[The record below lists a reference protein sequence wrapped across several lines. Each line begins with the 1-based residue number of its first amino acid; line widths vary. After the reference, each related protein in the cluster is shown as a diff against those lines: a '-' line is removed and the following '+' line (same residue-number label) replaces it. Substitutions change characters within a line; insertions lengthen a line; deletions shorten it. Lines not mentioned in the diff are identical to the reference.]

1 MRLWSKEVSGF
12 RRHKL
17 YKEVRK
23 QMEIKKVGVVGCGLM
38 GAGIVEVCAKAGC
51 EVVVSEINDQ
61 FLQKGLG
68 LLKGSFSKAVSKGK
82 ATQEEMDA
90 ALARVKGTT
99 NTADFA
105 PCDLIIEAAIE
116 NMKLKKDL
124 FAELDGILRPEAIIG
139 SNTSSL
145 CITEMASATKR
156 GDKVLGIHFFNP
168 VPVMPLLELVRTILT
183 SDETLATAQKFGQS
197 VGKTTVVAKDTPGF
211 IVNRLLIPYL
221 LDAVKVYEDGLA
233 TREDIDTA
241 IKLGLNHPMGPLTLL
256 DLVGLDTALFIADA
270 MFEEFKDTKY
280 AAPPLLRRMVLAG
293 HLGRKSGKGFY
304 DYSK

>member
-1 MRLWSKEVSGF
+1 
-12 RRHKL
+12 
-17 YKEVRK
+17 
-23 QMEIKKVGVVGCGLM
+23 MEIKKVGVVGCGLM
-38 GAGIVEVCAKAGC
+38 GSGIVEVCAKAGY
-51 EVVVSEINDQ
+51 EVVVSEINDE

-68 LLKGSFSKAVSKGK
+68 HLNKSLSRAVSKGK
-82 ATQEEMDA
+82 ATQEEMEA
-90 ALARVKGTT
+90 ALARVQGTT
-99 NTADFA
+99 DTADFA
-105 PCDLIIEAAIE
+105 FCDLVIEAAIE
-116 NMKLKKDL
+116 NMELKKKI
-124 FAELDGILRPEAIIG
+124 FGELDGILRPEAIIG

-145 CITEMASATKR
+145 CITEMASATQR

-168 VPVMPLLELVRTILT
+168 VPIMPLLELVRTILT
-183 SDETLATAQKFGQS
+183 DDETLAIAQEFGQS

-221 LDAVKVYEDGLA
+221 LHAVRIYEDGLA

-270 MFEEFKDTKY
+270 MFEEFKDPRY
-280 AAPPLLRRMVLAG
+280 AASPLLRRMVLAG

-304 DYSK
+304 DYK

>member
-1 MRLWSKEVSGF
+1 
-12 RRHKL
+12 
-17 YKEVRK
+17 
-23 QMEIKKVGVVGCGLM
+23 MEIKKVGVVGCGLM
-38 GAGIVEVCAKAGC
+38 GSGIVEVCARAGY
-51 EVVVSEINDQ
+51 EVVVSEINDE
-61 FLQKGLG
+61 FLQKGMDR
-68 LLKGSFSKAVSKGK
+68 LKRSLSKAVSKGK

-90 ALARVKGTT
+90 ALARIRGTT
-99 NTADFA
+99 DPADFA
-105 PCDLIIEAAIE
+105 PCDLVIEAAIE
-116 NMKLKKDL
+116 NMELKKNI
-124 FAELDGILRPEAIIG
+124 FAELDGILRPEVIIG

-183 SDETLATAQKFGQS
+183 SDETLAIAREFGRS

-221 LDAVKVYEDGLA
+221 LDAVRIYEDGLA

-256 DLVGLDTALFIADA
+256 DLVGLDTTLFIADA
-270 MFEEFKDTKY
+270 MFEEFKDPRY

-304 DYSK
+304 DYSR

>member
-1 MRLWSKEVSGF
+1 
-12 RRHKL
+12 
-17 YKEVRK
+17 
-23 QMEIKKVGVVGCGLM
+23 MEIKKVGVVGCGLM
-38 GAGIVEVCAKAGC
+38 GAGIVEVCAKAGY
-51 EVVVSEINDQ
+51 EVVVSEINDE
-61 FLQKGLG
+61 FLQKGMDRLNKS
-68 LLKGSFSKAVSKGK
+68 LSRAVSKGK

-90 ALARVKGTT
+90 TLARVKGTT
-99 NTADFA
+99 DTADFA
-105 PCDLIIEAAIE
+105 PCDLVIEAAIE
-116 NMKLKKDL
+116 NMELKKKI
-124 FAELDGILRPEAIIG
+124 FAELDGILRPGAIIG

-145 CITEMASATKR
+145 CITEMASATQR
-156 GDKVLGIHFFNP
+156 GDRVLGIHFFNP

-183 SDETLATAQKFGQS
+183 SDETLAVVQEFGQS

-221 LDAVKVYEDGLA
+221 LHAVKIYEDGLA

-256 DLVGLDTALFIADA
+256 DLVGLDTTLFIADA
-270 MFEEFKDTKY
+270 MFEEFKDPRY

>member
-1 MRLWSKEVSGF
+1 
-12 RRHKL
+12 
-17 YKEVRK
+17 
-23 QMEIKKVGVVGCGLM
+23 MEIKKVGVVGCGLM
-38 GAGIVEVCAKAGC
+38 GSGIVEVCAKAGY
-51 EVVVSEINDQ
+51 EVVVSEINEE
-61 FLQKGLG
+61 FLQKGMNRINKSL
-68 LLKGSFSKAVSKGK
+68 SRAVSKGK

-90 ALARVKGTT
+90 TLARIKGTT
-99 NTADFA
+99 KMADFA
-105 PCDLIIEAAIE
+105 PCDLVIEAAVE
-116 NMKLKKDL
+116 NMDLKKQI
-124 FAELDGILRPEAIIG
+124 FIELDGILRPEAIIG

-145 CITEMASATKR
+145 CVTEMASVTQR

-168 VPVMPLLELVRTILT
+168 VPIMPLLELVRTILT
-183 SDETLATAQKFGQS
+183 SDETLAVVREFGQS

-221 LDAVKVYEDGLA
+221 LHAVRIYEDGLA
-233 TREDIDTA
+233 TKEDIDTA

-256 DLVGLDTALFIADA
+256 DLVGLDTTLFIADS
-270 MFEEFKDTKY
+270 MFEEFKDPRY

>member
-1 MRLWSKEVSGF
+1 
-12 RRHKL
+12 
-17 YKEVRK
+17 
-23 QMEIKKVGVVGCGLM
+23 
-38 GAGIVEVCAKAGC
+38 
-51 EVVVSEINDQ
+51 VSEINDE
-61 FLQKGLG
+61 FLQKGVDRINKSL
-68 LLKGSFSKAVSKGK
+68 SRAVSKGK

-90 ALARVKGTT
+90 ALARIKGTT
-99 NTADFA
+99 KAADFA
-105 PCDLIIEAAIE
+105 DCDLVIEAAIE
-116 NMKLKKDL
+116 NMELKKKI

-145 CITEMASATKR
+145 CIAEMASATQR

-183 SDETLATAQKFGQS
+183 SDETLAIAQEFGQS

-221 LDAVKVYEDGLA
+221 LHAVRIYEDGLA

-256 DLVGLDTALFIADA
+256 DLVGLDTTLFIADA
-270 MFEEFKDTKY
+270 MFEEFKDPRY

>member
-1 MRLWSKEVSGF
+1 
-12 RRHKL
+12 
-17 YKEVRK
+17 
-23 QMEIKKVGVVGCGLM
+23 MEIKKVGVVGCGLM
-38 GAGIVEVCAKAGC
+38 GSGIVEVCAKAGY
-51 EVVVSEINDQ
+51 EVVVSEINDE

-68 LLKGSFSKAVSKGK
+68 RLNKSLSRAVSKGK
-82 ATQEEMDA
+82 VTQEEMDA

-99 NTADFA
+99 DTADFA
-105 PCDLIIEAAIE
+105 DCDLVIEAAIE
-116 NMKLKKDL
+116 NMELKKQL
-124 FAELDGILRPEAIIG
+124 FAELDGILRPEVIIG

-145 CITEMASATKR
+145 CITEMASATQR

-183 SDETLATAQKFGQS
+183 SDETLAIAQEFGQS

-221 LDAVKVYEDGLA
+221 LDAVRIYEDGLA

-241 IKLGLNHPMGPLTLL
+241 IKLGLNHPMGPLTVL
-256 DLVGLDTALFIADA
+256 DLVGLDTTLFIADA
-270 MFEEFKDTKY
+270 MFEELKDPRY

>member
-1 MRLWSKEVSGF
+1 
-12 RRHKL
+12 
-17 YKEVRK
+17 
-23 QMEIKKVGVVGCGLM
+23 MEIKKVGVVGCGLM
-38 GAGIVEVCAKAGC
+38 GSGIVEVCARAGY
-51 EVVVSEINDQ
+51 EVVVSEINDE
-61 FLQKGLG
+61 FLQKGMDR
-68 LLKGSFSKAVSKGK
+68 LKRSLSKAVSKGK

-90 ALARVKGTT
+90 ALARIRGTT
-99 NTADFA
+99 DPADFA
-105 PCDLIIEAAIE
+105 PCDLVIEAAIE
-116 NMKLKKDL
+116 NMELKKNI
-124 FAELDGILRPEAIIG
+124 FAELDGILRPEVIIG

-183 SDETLATAQKFGQS
+183 SDETLAIAREFGRS

-221 LDAVKVYEDGLA
+221 LDAVRIYEDGLA

-256 DLVGLDTALFIADA
+256 DLVGLDTTLFIADA
-270 MFEEFKDTKY
+270 MFEEFKDPRY

-293 HLGRKSGKGFY
+293 HLGRKSGRGFY
-304 DYSK
+304 DYSR